1 MASEFLRLSPELGVW
16 RSGTAVPSHTE
27 PGAWVPTFLKQT
39 PHKETSGEE
48 SSHHHGLL
56 TVAEGMG
63 VFTVLRPWGINVELW
78 GKTADGVKNLTLFL
92 RQETWADHLLSPAS
106 VWLWNKWESCL
117 FSPTGFIK
125 QSKHCHKNKRCCAWE
140 SGKGDGS
147 FPKESTV
154 VLKLLL
160 AKIDRKKMK
169 IILLKF
175 LLLNMK
181 PSDWKLWW
189 WYLLNRKVLSI
200 KNEPPTRDRRNER
213 ALQRTFRS
221 VALSL
226 MWALHGQMWSEVHCI
241 SQKLRDR
248 KQCKQLQMQFIHH
261 SKHTPAEDRDGCGER
276 AWGTG
281 NFTVALKV
289 FLFILSFK

>member
-1 MASEFLRLSPELGVW
+1 MW
-16 RSGTAVPSHTE
+16 NC
-27 PGAWVPTFLKQT
+27 
-39 PHKETSGEE
+39 GEK
-48 SSHHHGLL
+48 LQ
-56 TVAEGMG
+56 M
-63 VFTVLRPWGINVELW
+63 VLRTWLY
-78 GKTADGVKNLTLFL
+78 FL
-92 RQETWADHLLSPAS
+92 DKKPWADHLLSPAS

-140 SGKGDGS
+140 SGKGDGN
-147 FPKESTV
+147 FPKDSIV

-189 WYLLNRKVLSI
+189 WYLLNRKVLWI

-221 VALSL
+221 VVLSL
-226 MWALHGQMWSEVHCI
+226 VWALHGQMWSEVHCI
-241 SQKLRDR
+241 SVKN
-248 KQCKQLQMQFIHH
+248 C
-261 SKHTPAEDRDGCGER
+261 
-276 AWGTG
+276 GTG
-281 NFTVALKV
+281 NSASNFRCNSFTTANMLQQRTGMGVGGGHGELG
-289 FLFILSFK
+289 ISMWP